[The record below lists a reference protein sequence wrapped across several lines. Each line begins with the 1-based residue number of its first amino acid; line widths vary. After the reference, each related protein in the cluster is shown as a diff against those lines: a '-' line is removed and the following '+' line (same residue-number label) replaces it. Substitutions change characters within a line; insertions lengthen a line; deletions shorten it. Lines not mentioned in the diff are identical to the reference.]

1 MTTIEPTSFSPKSFL
16 KARRPERFS
25 DTIVKEAT
33 ELDRSLLEFH
43 LSSLTSRSQETEF
56 EKFAHRLCER
66 EICPNL
72 LPQTGPTGGGDSK
85 VDSETYPVS
94 DKLSLAW
101 YVGLA
106 NGAAQERW
114 AFAFSAKQKWRSKV
128 QSDIAKI
135 AGTNRGYVKAFFI
148 TNQAVPDRKRAEV
161 EDGLRSEH
169 GIDVRILDRTWIL
182 DRVFEGGHEEIAIS
196 ELGVSALTRRKIIR
210 GPLDAKRE
218 SRLDETEKR
227 IREALQTGRYGS
239 ALVEDAIDAA
249 DLSRALERSRVEIEG
264 RYDRVDKLSLKYGTF
279 RQQVEVSYQWAWT
292 LFWWFEDFEGCIE
305 KYRVVE
311 NRVRGSR
318 NVYDLER
325 LTALWYCLQGIV
337 SRREIDAQTASYS
350 EHTDILIAELE
361 RLRTEKDRPS
371 TALQAETLVLEVQ
384 IAIQLFKG
392 KPADNELRSLQDVIL
407 QSEGLV
413 GYPLERLVE
422 RLTEIGKLLEGLAAY
437 DELFETILRVTSN
450 RDGEIKAARLL
461 LIRGEGQLS
470 QGRCFQAIATLG
482 RALGWLY
489 KHETRHEIVKAL
501 YLCGCAYDEVG
512 LPWAS
517 RGTLLS
523 AASIATDELWRY
535 GDVTPYQAACY
546 RRLKWIELRL
556 GRLPHILAWH
566 ELDVVV
572 RHELVERGYDPEKI
586 LADDPAFNAQMI
598 RLLLH
603 TDFFDLRALC
613 KLPDVLD
620 SLGLDLAADALLY
633 ALGHKERFEEV
644 AKHLDEDPDLC
655 ACKWRKIKADVPL
668 PDRPVLYNQMKVL
681 LESRVIGCQ
690 IIVESSTEPPC
701 VEVAESILAALES
714 FLATSALNRAIA
726 HEPILTIEV
735 STSDFAESLISDSV
749 EERAGRPHLSIR
761 CRKFDPHDITNDE
774 KISIREAILHAVLTA
789 LSHFVVFK
797 DFERDLEALFRDE
810 RVSERAVAFTST
822 FVTQANVLG
831 ASPKTRLES
840 WIDEKAKTYPLR
852 RTEPW
857 EPQEIG
863 NGDQLE
869 KNEKCSRLIQG
880 AKPRRELLDQNLR
893 SHDQIETVSIIR
905 ERLWDRAGWTGTAFL
920 TDPANEYP
928 PVFALVFRNHEAG
941 REIFVHWRKEIG
953 EVDDKELIRIV
964 IVRGID
970 KRHPHAYRVV
980 VGSDPGV
987 FSTDRQF
994 VTFINRVHRMD
1005 ATTPENLER
1014 FLSAYVAVAILYIAP
1029 AFAGPDFDGSQAPE
1043 VEMGLRIG
1051 VHHIHVRNAWKIGR
1065 NDIDSAAIHEG
1076 DDPIIPENVEGAPV
1090 LKLIGSR
1097 RAG

>member
-1 MTTIEPTSFSPKSFL
+1 MTIMEPTSFSPKSFL

-25 DTIVKEAT
+25 DTIVEEAT

-56 EKFAHRLCER
+56 ERFAHRLCER

-94 DKLSLAW
+94 DKLALAW
-101 YVGLA
+101 YVGLG
-106 NGAAQERW
+106 NEAAQERW
-114 AFAFSAKQKWRSKV
+114 AFAFSAKADWRSKV
-128 QSDIAKI
+128 RSDIAKI
-135 AGTNRGYVKAFFI
+135 AGTKRGYVKAFFV
-148 TNQAVPDRKRAEV
+148 TNQAVPDRRRAEV
-161 EDGLRSEH
+161 EDGLRSEY
-169 GIDVRILDRTWIL
+169 GIDVRILDRTWIM
-182 DRVFEGGHEEIAIS
+182 DRVFEGSHEEIAVS
-196 ELGVSALTRRKIIR
+196 ELGVSALSRRKISR
-210 GPLDAKRE
+210 GPLDGKRE

-227 IREALQTGRYGS
+227 IEEALQTGRFGS
-239 ALVEDAIDAA
+239 ALIDDTIDSA
-249 DLSRALERSRVEIEG
+249 DIARNLERSRVEIEG
-264 RYDRVDKLSLKYGTF
+264 RYARADELSLKYGTS
-279 RQQVEVSYQWAWT
+279 RQQVEVSYQLAWT
-292 LFWWFEDFEGCIE
+292 LFWWFEDYGAFIE

-311 NRVRGSR
+311 DRVRGSR
-318 NVYDLER
+318 NAYDLES
-325 LTALWYCLQGIV
+325 LKALWYCLHGVV
-337 SRREIDAQTASYS
+337 SRGEVDAQTASYS

-371 TALQAETLVLEVQ
+371 TALQAETSLLEVQ
-384 IAIQLFKG
+384 LAIQLFKG
-392 KPADNELRSLQDVIL
+392 KPVDDELRSLQDVIL

-413 GYPLERLVE
+413 GYPLEPLVE
-422 RLTEIGKLLEGLAAY
+422 RLTEIGKLLESSAAY
-437 DELFETILRVTSN
+437 DELFETILKVASN

-461 LIRGEGQLS
+461 LIRGKHQLS
-470 QGRCFQAIATLG
+470 QGRRVEAIATLG
-482 RALGWLY
+482 RALGWLN

-512 LPWAS
+512 LPWAA
-517 RGTLLS
+517 RGTLLA

-546 RRLKWIELRL
+546 RRLKWVELRL

-572 RHELVERGYDPEKI
+572 RHELVERGYDSDKI

-598 RLLLH
+598 RLLLR

-620 SLGLDLAADALLY
+620 RLGLDLAADALLY
-633 ALGHKERFEEV
+633 ALGHKKRFEEV
-644 AKHLDEDPDLC
+644 AKQLDEDPDLF

-668 PDRPVLYNQMKVL
+668 PDRPVLYDQMKVS
-681 LESRVIGCQ
+681 LESRVLGCQ
-690 IIVESSTEPPC
+690 INVESSTDPPC

-714 FLATSALNRAIA
+714 FLATSALDRAIA

-735 STSDFAESLISDSV
+735 STSDFAERPISDSV
-749 EERAGRPHLSIR
+749 EERAGRPHLSVR
-761 CRKFDPHDITNDE
+761 CRKFDPHDITNYE
-774 KISIREAILHAVLTA
+774 KGSVREGVFHAVITA
-789 LSHFVVFK
+789 LAHFVIFK
-797 DFERDLEALFRDE
+797 DFEGDLEALFRDE

-840 WIDEKAKTYPLR
+840 WIDEKARTYPLC

-863 NGDQLE
+863 NGDQQE
-869 KNEKCSRLIQG
+869 KNEKYSRLIQG
-880 AKPRRELLDQNLR
+880 AEPPPELLDPNLR

-941 REIFVHWRKEIG
+941 REIFNHWRKEIG
-953 EVDDKELIRIV
+953 EVDDKELIRLV
-964 IVRGID
+964 VVRGID
-970 KRHPHAYRVV
+970 KGHPHAYRVL
-980 VGSDPGV
+980 VGSNPAV
-987 FSTDRQF
+987 FPTDKQF
-994 VTFINRVHRMD
+994 VAFISRVHRMD
-1005 ATTPENLER
+1005 ATTPENLDR
-1014 FLSAYVAVAILYIAP
+1014 FLRAYTAVEVLYLAP
-1029 AFAGPDFDGSQAPE
+1029 ALAGSDFDGSHPPE
-1043 VEMGLRIG
+1043 VKMDLRIG
-1051 VHHIHVRNAWKIGR
+1051 VHHFHIRNAWEIGQ
-1065 NDIDSAAIHEG
+1065 NDIDSAAIQKD
-1076 DDPIIPENVEGAPV
+1076 DDPVIPENVENAPV
-1090 LKLIGSR
+1090 LKLIRSPHDG
-1097 RAG
+1097 